1 MCNIY
6 TDYLFLSNIKLLVTM
21 TTTRLLRV
29 LLLCP
34 LFMLIL
40 QTSWAQT
47 KTVTGKII
55 DEQGRPVAG
64 ASVIVKGSKAGTAT
78 DANGD
83 FKLSAPATAASVIIS
98 YIGYGTQ
105 EVTIPS

>member
-1 MCNIY
+1 
-6 TDYLFLSNIKLLVTM
+6 M

-34 LFMLIL
+34 LFMLVF
-40 QTSWAQT
+40 QASWAQT

-55 DEQGRPVAG
+55 DEQSRPVAG
-64 ASVIVKGSKAGTAT
+64 ASVIVKGSNIGAST
-78 DANGD
+78 DANGM
-83 FKLSAPATAASVIIS
+83 FKLSAPASADRVIVS

-105 EVTIPS
+105 EVIIPSSNEVAVTLHQESSALT